1 MTRPGDSAAVLQF
14 GAGNFLR
21 AFVDLI
27 IEQCNRTP
35 ASVGKV
41 VLVQTT
47 GTNRVEALNRA
58 GRKYHVAL
66 QGVLNGEVVDRTES
80 VGCIDRALSS
90 ESDWREILEF
100 AREPSLRWIVSNSTE
115 AGFALDPSDAV
126 PSADSP
132 PASFPAKL
140 LAVLLARHKAGAPA
154 PTVLPCELIEHNGT
168 RLRDLVLE
176 QAGRWSVSPEAREW
190 LRDSCR
196 WVDTLVDRIVP
207 GPPMAHALLGIDPL
221 LLSAEPYALWALR
234 SAHPILEHPDVVHAT
249 DLAPFHLKK
258 VRILNGL
265 HTALVARAMPIGV
278 ETVAECLDHPV
289 VGPWMHSV
297 LFDEIVPVLE
307 GRVDDPAGYA
317 RTTLDRFR
325 NPFLRHKLASIALNH
340 EAKVATRLLP
350 TISEYEARFGKKP
363 PLLSQILQP

>member
-1 MTRPGDSAAVLQF
+1 MTTQHAHATVLQF
-14 GAGNFLR
+14 GGGNFLR
-21 AFVDLI
+21 AFADLI
-27 IEQCNRTP
+27 IEQCNRSP
-35 ASVGKV
+35 AAVGKV
-41 VLVQTT
+41 VVVQTT
-47 GTNRVEALNRA
+47 GTHRVEALNQA
-58 GRKYHVAL
+58 GLKYHVAL

-90 ESDWREILEF
+90 EADWREILEF

-115 AGFALDPSDAV
+115 AGFGLDPADSAR
-126 PSADSP
+126 SADTP
-132 PASFPAKL
+132 PCSFPAKL
-140 LAVLLARHKAGAPA
+140 LAVLLARHEAGAAA

-176 QAGRWSVSPEAREW
+176 QAARWNVSPEACEW

-207 GPPMAHALLGIDPL
+207 GPPKAHPLLGSDPL

-234 SAHPILEHPDVVHAT
+234 SAEPLLDHPDVVHAT

-265 HTALVARAMPIGV
+265 HTALVARAMPLGV

-289 VGPWMHSV
+289 VGPWMNAV

-307 GRVDDPAGYA
+307 ERVDDPAGYA

-325 NPFLRHKLASIALNH
+325 NPFLCHKLSSIALNH

-350 TISEYEARFGKKP
+350 TISDYEARFGKKP
-363 PLLSQILQP
+363 PLLSQVFEP

>member
-1 MTRPGDSAAVLQF
+1 MSAKCDTATVLQF

-27 IEQCNRTP
+27 VEQCNRTP
-35 ASVGKV
+35 AAVGKV
-41 VLVQTT
+41 VVVQTT
-47 GTNRVEALNRA
+47 GSNRVEALNRA
-58 GRKYHVAL
+58 GRTYHVAL
-66 QGVLNGEVVDRTES
+66 QGVVEGEVVDRAEAVS
-80 VGCIDRALSS
+80 SIDRALSS
-90 ESDWREILEF
+90 ESNWREVLEF
-100 AREPSLRWIVSNSTE
+100 ARDPSLRWIVSNSTE
-115 AGFALDPSDAV
+115 AGFALDP
-126 PSADSP
+126 ADSVLSVDTA

-140 LAVLLARHKAGAPA
+140 LAVLLARHEAGVPA

-176 QAGRWSVSPEAREW
+176 QAARWSVSTAACRW
-190 LRDSCR
+190 IRDSCR

-207 GPPMAHALLGIDPL
+207 GPPKAHALLGTDPL

-234 SAHPILEHPDVVHAT
+234 SSEPLLDHPNVVHAT

-265 HTALVARAMPIGV
+265 HTALVAFALPLGV

-289 VGPWMHSV
+289 VGPWMNAV

-325 NPFLRHKLASIALNH
+325 NPFLHHKLASIALNH

-350 TISEYEARFGKKP
+350 TIAEYEARFGKKP
-363 PLLSQILQP
+363 PLLSKVLEP